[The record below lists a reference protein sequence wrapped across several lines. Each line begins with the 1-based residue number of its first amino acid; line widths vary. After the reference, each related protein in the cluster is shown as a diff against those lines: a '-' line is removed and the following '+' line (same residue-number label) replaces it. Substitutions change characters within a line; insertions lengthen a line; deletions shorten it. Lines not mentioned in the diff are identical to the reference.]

1 MKKLD
6 LCKKISL
13 LLSGLLI
20 FVFGLVLFIQS
31 YSIYKDEYGLEVSFN
46 TDFVICMIIGIII
59 FIYSLLWTLHE
70 ENHKLYPLAGTLS
83 SLIISSYSLGIF
95 FKQLGK
101 ALNKN
106 KAFEYLTYQNYL
118 YIGIITLAIT
128 IYFAIL
134 FIIRKKEEK
143 LDK

>member
-13 LLSGLLI
+13 LLSGVFI

-31 YSIYKDEYGLEVSFN
+31 YSFYQDEYGLEISFES
-46 TDFVICMIIGIII
+46 DFIICMIIGIII
-59 FIYSLLWTLHE
+59 FIYSLLWTLRE
-70 ENHKLYPLAGTLS
+70 ENHKLYPLMGGLS
-83 SLIISSYSLGIF
+83 SMIISSYSFGIF

-101 ALNKN
+101 ALSKN
-106 KAFEYLTYQNYL
+106 KAFEYLAYQNYL
-118 YIGIITLAIT
+118 YIGFITLAIT
-128 IYFAIL
+128 IYFVIL
-134 FIIRKKEEK
+134 YVINKKQGK